1 MENIM
6 RRIIYFLILLPFC
19 VWGAVSLWYG
29 SWPSAFCVVVSCS
42 YAAAHLGF
50 ILILPKKRV
59 VLSCLCLFLIPL
71 SAFFLRQPAHE
82 RNWQPDVAFMPYVDI
97 TGDIVVVHYVRNI
110 EYITEKE
117 FIPSYETRVYD
128 LSKLRSVDM
137 ILSDWGLRYIAHT
150 MVSFGFD
157 DGRYLCFSIET
168 RKEEGEE
175 YSAIKGFFRQ
185 FELIYLAGDERD
197 LVRLRTN
204 VRQGE
209 DVYLYRLKIASVD
222 NARNALMEY
231 LERINHLHNH
241 PEWYNALT
249 ENCMTSSY
257 RLTRKHALP
266 ERAKWHWSIILNG
279 FSDRYAYEK
288 GIIDTSLAFEEL
300 KRISRI
306 NARAVSADDATDFS
320 RMIREGLPGMDW
332 YSEL

>member
-1 MENIM
+1 
-6 RRIIYFLILLPFC
+6 
-19 VWGAVSLWYG
+19 
-29 SWPSAFCVVVSCS
+29 
-42 YAAAHLGF
+42 
-50 ILILPKKRV
+50 
-59 VLSCLCLFLIPL
+59 
-71 SAFFLRQPAHE
+71 
-82 RNWQPDVAFMPYVDI
+82 MPYVDI